1 MAAFAKP
8 LLCAGRFFSTKLNLK
23 TMTTETKENVK
34 RTLNNFARVPSWNTT
49 MNKEEVNH
57 LFEEHSD
64 TVFCNGML
72 RQIKVDVI
80 TGDVFKVYTVPFN

>member
-1 MAAFAKP
+1 
-8 LLCAGRFFSTKLNLK
+8 
-23 TMTTETKENVK
+23 MTTATKENVK

-72 RQIKVDVI
+72 RQIKVDAI

>member
-1 MAAFAKP
+1 M
-8 LLCAGRFFSTKLNLK
+8 TNTLK
-23 TMTTETKENVK
+23 EKVR

-49 MNKEEVNH
+49 MNKEEVNN

-72 RQIKVDVI
+72 RQIKVDAI

>member
-1 MAAFAKP
+1 MPPF
-8 LLCAGRFFSTKLNLK
+8 NLK
-23 TMTTETKENVK
+23 NMTTATKENVR

-64 TVFCNGML
+64 TVFYNGML

>member
-1 MAAFAKP
+1 M
-8 LLCAGRFFSTKLNLK
+8 LLSIAIKKSEH
-23 TMTTETKENVK
+23 MENVR

-57 LFEEHSD
+57 LFEAYSD

-72 RQIKVDVI
+72 RQIKADAM
-80 TGDVFKVYTVPFN
+80 TSDVFKVYTVRID

>member
-1 MAAFAKP
+1 MSNT
-8 LLCAGRFFSTKLNLK
+8 L
-23 TMTTETKENVK
+23 KENVK

-49 MNKEEVNH
+49 MSKEEVNN

-72 RQIKVDVI
+72 REIKADVI
-80 TGDVFKVYTVPFN
+80 TGDVFKVYTIPF